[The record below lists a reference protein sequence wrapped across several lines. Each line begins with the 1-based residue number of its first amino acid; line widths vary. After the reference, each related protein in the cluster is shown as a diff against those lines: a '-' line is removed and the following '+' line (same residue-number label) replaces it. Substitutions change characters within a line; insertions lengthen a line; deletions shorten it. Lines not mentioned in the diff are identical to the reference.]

1 MEKNKGLRLPFK
13 LSLMVA
19 IPILLVTLIGIILG
33 ALKQNELS
41 GNLVE
46 REISGI
52 ANSVREV
59 YMEMGGDAPFT
70 MDGDTLMKGDVTL
83 SGNYELIDRLKEETD
98 VELSLFFGDNRVLT
112 TLTNDAGQREINT
125 QLSSNV
131 YQTVQSGK
139 NYYAKELELF
149 GKPYAGYYVPLY
161 QPGTEEIVG
170 SIFCGRSRDQVNSG
184 MKSTIF
190 SMAGAMMGV
199 FIVAFVIVLFMVI
212 RIVKSLSG
220 AVSNLGEV
228 AKGALNLEITP
239 RLLRRADE
247 VGDMT
252 RAIQTLIHSLRDI
265 LTRITTSADELG
277 NFSNNFSDS
286 FDKIAESITSVN
298 TAVEEIANGANG
310 QANETNDANEKVTQM
325 GKSLDETAAN
335 VETLNS
341 SSEKMREYNSKAIA
355 NLKELDDICLKTKD
369 SVILVQNQTNMTNQ
383 SAQEIREATDLITDI
398 ANQTNLLSLNASI
411 EAARAGENGRG
422 FAVVADEIRD
432 LSEQS
437 RQSAEEII
445 QIVNNLLE
453 NSNTSVHTMN
463 DVADNIQVQNK
474 KLEETST
481 MFQSLNDEIHEVA
494 NAIVQIREQT
504 ALLNDQKNNVLEIVN
519 SLAAIAEE
527 NAASTEETSASMLEL
542 HKVIEACHQS
552 TSELVEIAQELS
564 ENAQHFEL

>member
-19 IPILLVTLIGIILG
+19 IPILLVTLIGILLG
-33 ALKQNELS
+33 AVKQNELS
-41 GNLVE
+41 GSLVE

-59 YMEMGGDAPFT
+59 YTEMGGKAPFA
-70 MDGDTLMKGDVTL
+70 MDGDTLMKGDETL
-83 SGNYELIDRLKEETD
+83 SGNYELIDRLKGQLD

-139 NYYAKELELF
+139 NFYAEELELF

-161 QPGTEEIVG
+161 QPGTDEVVG
-170 SIFCGRSRDQVNSG
+170 SIFCGRSREQVNAG
-184 MKSTIF
+184 LRSTVF
-190 SMAGAMMGV
+190 SMAGAMIGV

-252 RAIQTLIHSLRDI
+252 RAIQTLIHSLREI
-265 LTRITTSADELG
+265 LAKITTSADELG
-277 NFSNNFSDS
+277 NFSNSFSDS
-286 FDKIAESITSVN
+286 FDKIAESIKSVN
-298 TAVEEIANGANG
+298 AAVDEIANGANG
-310 QANETNDANEKVTQM
+310 QANETMDANEKVTEM

-335 VETLNS
+335 VEILNS
-341 SSEKMREYNSKAIA
+341 SSEKMREYNGKAIA
-355 NLKELDDICLKTKD
+355 NLKELDNICTKTKD

-445 QIVNNLLE
+445 QIVNNLLD

-474 KLEETST
+474 KLEETGK
-481 MFQSLNDEIHEVA
+481 MFQSLNDEIHEVV
-494 NAIVQIREQT
+494 NAIIQIREQT
-504 ALLNDQKNNVLEIVN
+504 ALLNNQKNNVLEIVN
-519 SLAAIAEE
+519 SLAAVAEQ
-527 NAASTEETSASMLEL
+527 NAANTEETSASMLEL
-542 HKVIEACHQS
+542 DKVIETCHSS
-552 TSELVEIAQELS
+552 TSDLVTIAQELS
-564 ENAQHFEL
+564 ENAKHFEL

>member
-19 IPILLVTLIGIILG
+19 IPILLVTLIGIMLG
-33 ALKQNELS
+33 AVKQSELS

-52 ANSVREV
+52 ASSVREV
-59 YMEMGGDAPFT
+59 YTEIGGDAPFI
-70 MDGDTLMKGDVTL
+70 MDGDTLKKGDVTL
-83 SGNYELIDRLKEETD
+83 SGNYELIDRLKGQLD

-112 TLTNDAGQREINT
+112 TLTNDSGQREINT

-131 YQTVQSGK
+131 YQIMQSGK
-139 NYYAKELELF
+139 NHYAKELELF

-252 RAIQTLIHSLRDI
+252 RAIQTLIHSLREI

-286 FDKIAESITSVN
+286 FDKIADSIKSVN

-325 GKSLDETAAN
+325 GRSLDETAAN

-369 SVILVQNQTNMTNQ
+369 SVILVQDQTNMTNQ

-542 HKVIEACHQS
+542 HKVIKTCHES
-552 TSELVEIAQELS
+552 TSELVTIAQELS